1 MDAGKWISLFMLLFA
16 LIGAADRAVG
26 CRFGPGKAFERGFE
40 AAGTLILAMIGPF
53 AIAPLIAKLLS
64 PVVTP
69 ACRKIGLDPSL
80 LAGLLLADDSGGWP
94 LALALAEDPAVGRL
108 NGSVVGSTMGCA
120 VMFAFPVGFAL
131 TPKERKPL
139 LAKGLAIGLCAVPVA
154 CFVGGLCLGVGI
166 GTLIWNL
173 VPLLIV
179 SALFVAGL
187 LFAERLTVKI
197 VTAFGYVLTAILTAA
212 LAAAMV
218 IKVMDREVPDF
229 GTFDE
234 GMLII
239 GNIVIFLAGAFTILF
254 FLEKLGM
261 PLFERI
267 GRRGGMDGASILG
280 LITTSVNAIP
290 MFGMTKDMNDR
301 GLVVNAAFL
310 VPASFMIGDHLA
322 FQLSVDPSTGVPL
335 IVGKLAGGIAAILLA
350 LFLTREKRAG

>member
-1 MDAGKWISLFMLLFA
+1 MDAGKCISLFMLLFA
-16 LIGAADRAVG
+16 LIGAADRAIG

-53 AIAPLIAKLLS
+53 ALAPLIAKLLA

-69 ACRKIGLDPSL
+69 VCHRIGIDPSV

-131 TPKERKPL
+131 TPKARKPL
-139 LAKGLAIGLCAVPVA
+139 LAKGLAIGLCTVPVA
-154 CFVGGLCLGVGI
+154 CFVGGLCLGVGFV
-166 GTLIWNL
+166 TLCRNL
-173 VPLLIV
+173 VPLFAV
-179 SALFVAGL
+179 SALFVVGL
-187 LFAERLTVKI
+187 LFAERVTVKI
-197 VTAFGYVLTAILTAA
+197 VTVFGYVLTAILTAA

-218 IKVMDREVPDF
+218 IKVMNWEVESF

-239 GNIVIFLAGAFTILF
+239 GQIVIFLAGAFTVLY
-254 FLEKLGM
+254 FLEKLGK

-267 GRRGGMDGASILG
+267 GRRIGRFIRRLVRGR
-280 LITTSVNAIP
+280 
-290 MFGMTKDMNDR
+290 MTKDMNDR

-322 FQLSVDPSTGVPL
+322 FQLSVDPTTGVPL
-335 IVGKLAGGIAAILLA
+335 IVGKLAGGIAAVALA
-350 LFLTREKRAG
+350 LLLTREKKA

>member
-1 MDAGKWISLFMLLFA
+1 MDAGAWISVIMLFFA

-40 AAGTLILAMIGPF
+40 ASGTLILAMIGPI
-53 AIAPLIAKLLS
+53 AIAPLIAKFLS
-64 PVVTP
+64 PVLTP
-69 ACRKIGLDPSL
+69 FCGKLGLDPSL

-154 CFVGGLCLGVGI
+154 CFVGGLCLGVGL
-166 GTLIWNL
+166 GTLLWNL
-173 VPLLIV
+173 TPLLLF
-179 SALFVAGL
+179 SALFVLGL
-187 LFAERLTVKI
+187 LFAERVTVKI
-197 VTAFGYVLTAILTAA
+197 VTVFGYVLTAILTAA

-218 IKVMDREVPDF
+218 VKVMNWEVEDF

-234 GMLII
+234 GMLVI
-239 GNIVIFLAGAFTILF
+239 GTIVIFLSGAFTLLF
-254 FLEKLGM
+254 FLEKLC
-261 PLFERI
+261 
-267 GRRGGMDGASILG
+267 GRSFARLGARAGMDGASILG
-280 LITTSVNAIP
+280 IVTTAVNAIP

-322 FQLSVDPSTGVPL
+322 FQLSVDPTTAVPL
-335 IVGKLAGGIAAILLA
+335 IVGKLAGGCAAVALA
-350 LFLTREKRAG
+350 MFFTREKRAG